1 MCQAATGSEMSALM
15 LSDRDIWLAARAMIQ
30 RYGSNAGIEAAERA
44 DEHLESGN
52 LDLSAIWQRIVTAIE
67 KLQAEK
73 PGPGETVQ

>member
-1 MCQAATGSEMSALM
+1 M

-52 LDLSAIWQRIVTAIE
+52 LDLSAIWERIMTAIE
-67 KLQAEK
+67 KLQSKK